1 MLELQASTTTPNI
14 SFPSLN
20 SGTWQVLYPF
30 SHLPQFAVLLRLVLN
45 SCTLVTFLSPP
56 ELLGTWACATWICVA
71 PVCRTNY
78 REQKVQAG
86 SFVEVEQVW
95 WPGLGWEW
103 QLWRLGSSERGL
115 RSGTDG

>member
-1 MLELQASTTTPNI
+1 
-14 SFPSLN
+14 
-20 SGTWQVLYPF
+20 
-30 SHLPQFAVLLRLVLN
+30 
-45 SCTLVTFLSPP
+45 
-56 ELLGTWACATWICVA
+56 VA